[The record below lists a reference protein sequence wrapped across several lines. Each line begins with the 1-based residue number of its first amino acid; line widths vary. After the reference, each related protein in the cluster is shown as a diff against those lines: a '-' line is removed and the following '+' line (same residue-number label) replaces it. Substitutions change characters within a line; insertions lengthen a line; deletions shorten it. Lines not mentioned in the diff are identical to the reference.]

1 MLKNLSLSRVEN
13 DWIIKEQENYF
24 RKEALIMKKLLVLL
38 LSVSLMLCCA
48 CGSDVSTAVGETPET
63 VSVET
68 TEAVSVETPETAPE
82 ETSETV
88 YITKTGSKY
97 HSYGC
102 TYLKQSCIA
111 KDLSVVEMHGYTP
124 CSKCR

>member
-1 MLKNLSLSRVEN
+1 
-13 DWIIKEQENYF
+13 
-24 RKEALIMKKLLVLL
+24 MKKLLVLL
-38 LSVSLMLCCA
+38 LSVSLVLCCA
-48 CGSDVSTAVGETPET
+48 CGSDVSTAIEE
-63 VSVET
+63 SS
-68 TEAVSVETPETAPE
+68 EAVSAEN
-82 ETSETV
+82 SETV

-102 TYLKQSCIA
+102 VYLKQSCIA